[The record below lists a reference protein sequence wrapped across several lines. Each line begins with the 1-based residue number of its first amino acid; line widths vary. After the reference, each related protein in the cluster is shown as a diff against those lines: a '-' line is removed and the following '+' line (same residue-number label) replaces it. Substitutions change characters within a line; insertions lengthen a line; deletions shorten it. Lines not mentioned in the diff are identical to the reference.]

1 MTKIFYL
8 KREALH
14 PRFGYAVPS
23 EQKVVVRADLPK
35 CVEAFVTV
43 HELYHLKD
51 RANWW
56 VWRELKANTAGA
68 LRHPVGF
75 VLCVVLSLAPA
86 RLGYYFKRAAGK
98 EE

>member
-8 KREALH
+8 KREALY

-23 EQKVVVRADLPK
+23 EQKAFVREDLPT

-51 RANWW
+51 RAKWW
-56 VWRELKANTAGA
+56 VWREVKANMAGA
-68 LRHPVGF
+68 FRHPMGF
-75 VLCVVLSLAPA
+75 LLCIGMSLSSA
-86 RLGYYFKRAAGK
+86 RLGYYYKRFAGK
-98 EE
+98 AD